1 MIEFKNKAKI
11 RADDYIT
18 GFLLI
23 GTILFALFLTLESI
37 MSLLVYPF
45 IALFFHGILKI
56 IAGTNK
62 RNKGNPKN
70 LNRVLFGIIS
80 LVFSIAVLYFFVNLP
95 KVTPQNLIT
104 IAACPIIVVGLAI
117 IVKGKIIY
125 IYSRKHR
132 YINIIIG
139 SITLII
145 CLLALLSYGIFHPN
159 SFLFHIFSLS
169 TAFVANIMSRAALYL
184 SEFGLSLLD
193 KKNYKLFFYIIS
205 DYLIYVNKEGN
216 IVLTKI

>member
-1 MIEFKNKAKI
+1 MIEFIHKDKI
-11 RADDYIT
+11 RADDYVSS
-18 GFLLI
+18 FLII
-23 GTILFALFLTLESI
+23 GLILFALFFTLEFI

-80 LVFSIAVLYFFVNLP
+80 IVFSVVILYFFVNLP
-95 KVTPQNLIT
+95 KVTPQNLIALAT
-104 IAACPIIVVGLAI
+104 YPIVIVGCAS
-117 IVKGKIIY
+117 IVKGKIIN

-132 YINIIIG
+132 YISIIIG

-145 CLLALLSYGIFHPN
+145 CILTPFSYRIFDPS
-159 SFLFHIFSLS
+159 SFLFHIVSLS
-169 TAFVANIMSRAALYL
+169 VALTANIISRAALYL

-193 KKNYKLFFYIIS
+193 KNNYKLFFYIIS
-205 DYLIYVNKEGN
+205 DYLIYVNEEGN
-216 IVLTKI
+216 IVLTKL